1 MGETKQT
8 DGITKKQEYRSRVEF
23 LQTKARENFN
33 EMDFENADKR
43 DCMETCV
50 ETIEEIASQL
60 LADID
65 SVCLN

>member
-8 DGITKKQEYRSRVEF
+8 DGITKKQDYRSRVEF
-23 LQTKARENFN
+23 LKTKARENFN

-50 ETIEEIASQL
+50 ETIEEICLQL
-60 LADID
+60 LEDID